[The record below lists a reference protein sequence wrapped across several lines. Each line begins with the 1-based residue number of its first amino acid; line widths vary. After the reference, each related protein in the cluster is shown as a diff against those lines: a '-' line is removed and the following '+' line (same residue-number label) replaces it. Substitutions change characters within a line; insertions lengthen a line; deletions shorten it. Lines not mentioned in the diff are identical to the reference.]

1 MAAHVPP
8 ATWTWTSV
16 VPLLREAGENQS
28 RRIDRSLIG
37 HPLGEGF
44 ERRGSASDGSHFD
57 YERCIADNTW
67 LVVRE
72 YADGYDAMII
82 RQAPAPVTIV
92 VEGESALA
100 QTRPVSLSLAN
111 LPADAPGFTIG
122 LGTVL
127 GAVGGM
133 VAGGGTKGAA
143 VGALI
148 GGTAAL
154 AAVAVSN
161 AASSPETAQVAQNMF
176 LGLTSAGLGGSA
188 GRRVIQQPTPARRT
202 SSRVTDF
209 DMVDFQARYR
219 KPTGK
224 K

>member
-1 MAAHVPP
+1 MAAHMP
-8 ATWTWTSV
+8 AVNWTWTSV
-16 VPLLREAGENQS
+16 LPLLREAGENQS

-37 HPLGEGF
+37 HPLGQGF
-44 ERRGSASDGSHFD
+44 ERRGAASDGSHFD

-72 YADGYDAMII
+72 YADGYDAKII
-82 RQAPAPVTIV
+82 RQVPAPVTLV
-92 VEGESALA
+92 VEQESALA

-133 VAGGGTKGAA
+133 VAGGGKGAA

-161 AASSPETAQVAQNMF
+161 AESSPETAQVAQNMF
-176 LGLTSAGLGGSA
+176 LGVTSAGLGGSA
-188 GRRVIQQPTPARRT
+188 GRRVIQQPTTPARRT

-209 DMVDFQARYR
+209 DMMDFQARYR

>member
-1 MAAHVPP
+1 MAAHVP
-8 ATWTWTSV
+8 AVTLTWTSV
-16 VPLLREAGENQS
+16 VPLLQAVGENQS
-28 RRIDRSLIG
+28 RRIDRSAIG

-44 ERRGSASDGSHFD
+44 ERRGAASDGSYFD
-57 YERCIADNTW
+57 YGRCIADNTW

-72 YADGYDAMII
+72 YTDGYDAKII

-92 VEGESALA
+92 VEQESALA
-100 QTRPVSLSLAN
+100 QTRPQSSSLAN
-111 LPADAPGFTIG
+111 LPAEAPGLTIG
-122 LGTVL
+122 IGTLLGTVSGL
-127 GAVGGM
+127 A
-133 VAGGGTKGAA
+133 AGGGGKGAA

-148 GGTAAL
+148 GCGAAL

-176 LGLTSAGLGGSA
+176 LGLSSAGLGGSA
-188 GRRVIQQPTPARRT
+188 GRRAIQQPTPARRT
-202 SSRVTDF
+202 SSRARDF